1 MERKLFRGKCVSY
14 RKGPDGHPAVTAG
27 SLGRLVSFRWSVCE
41 TGEKKKDLY
50 MFNSMC
56 PILSCQCKA
65 AAVTE
70 EPEVFML
77 SINWSWEVD
86 EQ

>member
-1 MERKLFRGKCVSY
+1 MSDL
-14 RKGPDGHPAVTAG
+14 TAG
-27 SLGRLVSFRWSVCE
+27 CLRRLVSVRWSVWKLV
-41 TGEKKKDLY
+41 GKKRNEKDLY

-77 SINWSWEVD
+77 VYKLEL
-86 EQ
+86 EG